1 MEAFFELEFEIVQVL
16 GVVLLVALAVRRV
29 RLPYTVALVV
39 AGLALA
45 VQGGMHLELT
55 PGLVLGLFV
64 PPLIFEAAFHLQLKD
79 LKADLAPIAAMA
91 VPGVLLCTGIIA
103 AVLVV
108 ADVLPLP
115 LALIFGAL
123 ISATDPVAVVATFRS
138 VGAPKRLT
146 TLVEG
151 ESLFNDGTAV
161 VLFHIMVG
169 LLHGGTFNPVEGL
182 VDFLWVSVGGLLIGG
197 ILGYAVAKLIEHID
211 DHLIE
216 VTLTTILAYGSYV
229 LAEQFHFS
237 GVLAVVV
244 AGLVNG
250 NIGPRGMTPSTK
262 IVLFTVWEYIAFL
275 ANSFIFILLGISVEW
290 EELITYLGPSLIA
303 VAAVLGGR
311 FVVVYLLAGVVRLF
325 GKRVPA
331 AYLLVM
337 SWGGLRG
344 AISLA
349 LALSL
354 PAAVGNRPQL
364 LAMTFAVV
372 LFTILVQAISISG
385 LLSRLGLT
393 HDSQRASEYE
403 RIQGRLLAIRSANRY
418 LDRIYRDG
426 ALIPTAYT
434 TVKAELTARE
444 DQAGGQIEEL
454 LAQQPD
460 LRDQIISLARIEALR
475 AERTALNELTRDGL
489 LNEETL
495 IELQAELDETIVRV
509 EESHASKAGSQ
520 F

>member
-45 VQGGMHLELT
+45 VQGTMHLELT

-64 PPLIFEAAFHLQLKD
+64 PPLIFEAAFHLQIKD
-79 LKADLAPIAAMA
+79 LKADMASVVSMA
-91 VPGVLLCTGIIA
+91 VPGVLLSAGIVA
-103 AVLVV
+103 AVLVLTG
-108 ADVLPLP
+108 VLPLP
-115 LALIFGAL
+115 VALIFGAL

-138 VGAPKRLT
+138 VGAPKRLM

-161 VLFHIMVG
+161 VIFHIM
-169 LLHGGTFNPVEGL
+169 LALAVEGTLNPLAGL
-182 VDFLWVSVGGLLIGG
+182 VEFLRVSVGGLLVGG
-197 ILGYAVAKLIEHID
+197 ILGYAVAKMIEQID

-229 LAEQFHFS
+229 LAEQFHYS

-250 NIGPRGMTPSTK
+250 NIGPRGMTPTTK

-290 EELITYLGPSLIA
+290 KELVAHLVPSLIA
-303 VAAVLGGR
+303 VAAVLAAR

-325 GKRVPA
+325 RKEVPP

-354 PAAVGNRPQL
+354 PAAIGNRPQL

-372 LFTILVQAISISG
+372 LFSILVQAISISG
-385 LLSRLGLT
+385 LLARLGLT
-393 HDSQRASEYE
+393 QKSQHPGEYE
-403 RIQGRLLAIRSANRY
+403 RIQGQLLAIRSANRY
-418 LDRIYRDG
+418 IDRIHRDG
-426 ALIPTAYT
+426 ALIPTAYS
-434 TVKAELTARE
+434 TVKAELSARE
-444 DQAGGQIEEL
+444 EQAGSRIDEL
-454 LAQQPD
+454 LEDHPE
-460 LRDQIISLARIEALR
+460 LREQIIALARLEALR
-475 AERTALNELTRDGL
+475 AERTALDELTRDGL

-495 IELQAELDETIVRV
+495 VELQAELDEAIVQAGD
-509 EESHASKAGSQ
+509 SHAS
-520 F
+520 

>member
-1 MEAFFELEFEIVQVL
+1 MEAFLEMEFEIVQVL
-16 GVVLLVALAVRRV
+16 TVVLLVALAVRRV

-39 AGLALA
+39 AGLVLA
-45 VQGGMHLELT
+45 VQGTLHLELT

-79 LKADLAPIAAMA
+79 LRADMATIVAMA
-91 VPGVLLCTGIIA
+91 VPGVLLSTGIVA
-103 AVLVV
+103 AVLVITG
-108 ADVLPLP
+108 VLPLP
-115 LALIFGAL
+115 VALIFGAL

-138 VGAPKRLT
+138 VGAPKRLV

-161 VLFHIMVG
+161 VIFHIMLALTLEGTLNPVDG
-169 LLHGGTFNPVEGL
+169 LL
-182 VDFLWVSVGGLLIGG
+182 DFVKVSVGGVFIGG
-197 ILGYAVAKLIEHID
+197 ILGYAVAKLIERID

-216 VTLTTILAYGSYV
+216 VTLTTILAYGSYL

-290 EELITYLGPSLIA
+290 EELVTYIVPSLIA

-325 GKRVPA
+325 KKRVPPS
-331 AYLLVM
+331 YLLVM

-349 LALSL
+349 LVLSL
-354 PAAVGNRPQL
+354 PAAVSDRPQL

-385 LLSRLGLT
+385 LLSWLGLT
-393 HDSQRASEYE
+393 QGSQLSHEYE
-403 RIQGRLLAIRSANRY
+403 RTQGQLLAIRSASRY
-418 LDRIYRDG
+418 MDRIYRDG

-444 DQAGGQIEEL
+444 EQVSGQIEDL
-454 LAQQPD
+454 LDQQPE
-460 LRDQIISLARIEALR
+460 LRDQIISLARREALR
-475 AERTALNELTRDGL
+475 AERTALDELTRDGL

-495 IELQAELDETIVRV
+495 IELQAELDEAIFSVDDRHV
-509 EESHASKAGSQ
+509 A
-520 F
+520 

>member
-1 MEAFFELEFEIVQVL
+1 MESFFELEFEIVQVL
-16 GVVLLVALAVRRV
+16 AVVLLVAMAVRRI
-29 RLPYTVALVV
+29 RLPYTVALVG
-39 AGLALA
+39 AGLVLA
-45 VQGGMHLELT
+45 FRGGMHLELT

-79 LKADLAPIAAMA
+79 LKADLTPIAAMA
-91 VPGVLLCTGIIA
+91 VPGVLISTGIIA
-103 AVLVV
+103 AVLVITG
-108 ADVLPLP
+108 VLPLP
-115 LALIFGAL
+115 AALIFGAL

-138 VGAPKRLT
+138 VGAPKRLL

-161 VLFHIMVG
+161 VIFHIM
-169 LLHGGTFNPVEGL
+169 LALAVEGTL
-182 VDFLWVSVGGLLIGG
+182 NPLDGVVKFLSVSVGGILIGAV
-197 ILGYAVAKLIEHID
+197 LGYAVAKLIEHID
-211 DHLIE
+211 DYLIE
-216 VTLTTILAYGSYV
+216 VTLTTILAYGSFI

-262 IVLFTVWEYIAFL
+262 MVLFTVWEYIAFL

-290 EELITYLGPSLIA
+290 EQLVTYLTPSLIA

-311 FVVVYLLAGVVRLF
+311 FIVVYLLGGAVRLF
-325 GKRVPA
+325 RHNVPA
-331 AYLLVM
+331 PFLLVM

-344 AISLA
+344 AISVA
-349 LALSL
+349 LVLSL
-354 PAAVGNRPQL
+354 DADIANRPQL

-393 HDSQRASEYE
+393 QGAKQPAEYE
-403 RIQGRLLAIRSANRY
+403 RIQGQLLAIRSAINY
-418 LDRIYRDG
+418 VDRLYRGG

-444 DQAGGQIEEL
+444 ENVSGQIDEL
-454 LAQQPD
+454 LNDQPD
-460 LRDQIISLARIEALR
+460 LREQIVSLARTEALR
-475 AERTALNELTRDGL
+475 AERTALDELSREGIL
-489 LNEETL
+489 GEEAL
-495 IELQAELDETIVRV
+495 IELQAELDEAIYEAET
-509 EESHASKAGSQ
+509 EGSHA
-520 F
+520 

>member
-1 MEAFFELEFEIVQVL
+1 MESFFELEFEIVQVL
-16 GVVLLVALAVRRV
+16 AVVLLVALAVRRI

-39 AGLALA
+39 AGLVLA
-45 VQGGMHLELT
+45 VRGGMHLELT

-79 LKADLAPIAAMA
+79 LKADLTPIVAMA
-91 VPGVLLCTGIIA
+91 VPGVLISTGIIA
-103 AVLVV
+103 AVLVI
-108 ADVLPLP
+108 AGVLPLP
-115 LALIFGAL
+115 AALIFGAL

-138 VGAPKRLT
+138 VGAPKRLM

-161 VLFHIMVG
+161 VIFHIM
-169 LLHGGTFNPVEGL
+169 LALALEGTLNPLEGI
-182 VDFLWVSVGGLLIGG
+182 VDFLRVSIGGLLIGG
-197 ILGYAVAKLIEHID
+197 ILGYAVAKLIEHVD
-211 DHLIE
+211 DYLIE
-216 VTLTTILAYGSYV
+216 VTLTTILAYGSFI
-229 LAEQFHFS
+229 LAEHFHFS

-262 IVLFTVWEYIAFL
+262 MVLFTVWEYIAFL

-290 EELITYLGPSLIA
+290 EQLLKFLVPSLIA

-311 FVVVYLLAGVVRLF
+311 FIVVYLLAGLVRLF
-325 GKRVPA
+325 RHEVPA
-331 AYLLVM
+331 PFLLVM

-344 AISLA
+344 AISVA

-354 PAAVGNRPQL
+354 PAAIDNRPQL

-393 HDSQRASEYE
+393 QGAKQPTEYE
-403 RIQGRLLAIRSANRY
+403 RIQGQLLAIRAAINY
-418 LDRIYRDG
+418 IDRLYHDG

-444 DQAGGQIEEL
+444 EHVSGQIDEL
-454 LAQQPD
+454 LADQPD
-460 LRDQIISLARIEALR
+460 LRDQIVSLARIEALR
-475 AERTALNELTRDGL
+475 AERIALDELSREGIL
-489 LNEETL
+489 GEESL
-495 IELQAELDETIVRV
+495 IELQAELDEALYAAA
-509 EESHASKAGSQ
+509 SHENHA
-520 F
+520 

>member
-1 MEAFFELEFEIVQVL
+1 MVTFFELEFEIVQVL
-16 GVVLLVALAVRRV
+16 AVVLLVALAVRRI
-29 RLPYTVALVV
+29 RLPYTVALVG
-39 AGLALA
+39 AGLVLA
-45 VQGGMHLELT
+45 FRGGMHLELT

-79 LKADLAPIAAMA
+79 LKADLTPIVAMA
-91 VPGVLLCTGIIA
+91 VPGVLLSTGIIA
-103 AVLVV
+103 AVLVI
-108 ADVLPLP
+108 AGVLPLP
-115 LALIFGAL
+115 AALIFGAL

-138 VGAPKRLT
+138 VGAPKRLM

-161 VLFHIMVG
+161 VIFHIM
-169 LLHGGTFNPVEGL
+169 LALALEGTLNPLEGV
-182 VDFLWVSVGGLLIGG
+182 VDFLRVSVGGLLIGG
-197 ILGYAVAKLIEHID
+197 VLGYAVAKLIEQID
-211 DHLIE
+211 DYLIE
-216 VTLTTILAYGSYV
+216 VTLTTILAYGSFI
-229 LAEQFHFS
+229 LAEHYHFS

-262 IVLFTVWEYIAFL
+262 MVLFTVWEYIAFL

-290 EELITYLGPSLIA
+290 EELLRYLGPSLIA

-311 FVVVYLLAGVVRLF
+311 FLVVYLLGGAVRLL
-325 GKRVPA
+325 RHHVPVPF
-331 AYLLVM
+331 LLVM

-344 AISLA
+344 AISVA

-354 PAAVGNRPQL
+354 PAGISNRPQL

-393 HDSQRASEYE
+393 QDAKQPTEYE
-403 RIQGRLLAIRSANRY
+403 RIQGQLLAIRSSIGY
-418 LDRIYRDG
+418 IDRLHREG

-444 DQAGGQIEEL
+444 EHVSGQIDEL
-454 LAQQPD
+454 LDSQPD
-460 LRDQIISLARIEALR
+460 LRDQIVSLARLEALR
-475 AERTALNELTRDGL
+475 AERTALDDLSREGILG
-489 LNEETL
+489 EEAL
-495 IELQAELDETIVRV
+495 IELQAELDEAIYDSVSQ
-509 EESHASKAGSQ
+509 EQHA
-520 F
+520 

>member
-1 MEAFFELEFEIVQVL
+1 METFFELEFEIVQVL
-16 GVVLLVALAVRRV
+16 AVVLLVAMAVRRI

-39 AGLALA
+39 AGLVLA
-45 VQGGMHLELT
+45 FRGGLHLELT

-79 LKADLAPIAAMA
+79 LKVDLKPIVAMA
-91 VPGVLLCTGIIA
+91 VPGVLISTGIIA
-103 AVLVV
+103 AVLVI
-108 ADVLPLP
+108 AGVLPLP
-115 LALIFGAL
+115 AALIFGAL

-138 VGAPKRLT
+138 VGAPKRLM

-161 VLFHIMVG
+161 VIFHIM
-169 LLHGGTFNPVEGL
+169 LALAVEGTL
-182 VDFLWVSVGGLLIGG
+182 NPLEGVVDFLRVSIGGLAIGG

-211 DHLIE
+211 DYLIE
-216 VTLTTILAYGSYV
+216 VTLTTILAYGSFI

-262 IVLFTVWEYIAFL
+262 MVLFTVWEYIAFL

-290 EELITYLGPSLIA
+290 EQLLTYLVPSLIA
-303 VAAVLGGR
+303 VVAVLGAR
-311 FVVVYLLAGVVRLF
+311 FLVVYLLGGAARLL
-325 GKRVPA
+325 RHSLPA
-331 AYLLVM
+331 PFLLVM

-344 AISLA
+344 AISVA

-354 PAAVGNRPQL
+354 PAAIDDRPQL

-393 HDSQRASEYE
+393 QEAKQPAEYE
-403 RIQGRLLAIRSANRY
+403 RIQGQLLAIRSAIGY
-418 LDRIYRDG
+418 IDRLYRDG

-444 DQAGGQIEEL
+444 EQVSSQIDEL
-454 LAQQPD
+454 LANQPD
-460 LRDQIISLARIEALR
+460 LREQIVSLARIEALR
-475 AERTALNELTRDGL
+475 AERIALDDLSREGILG
-489 LNEETL
+489 EEAL
-495 IELQAELDETIVRV
+495 IELQAELDEAIYQATTQ
-509 EESHASKAGSQ
+509 ESHA
-520 F
+520 

>member
-1 MEAFFELEFEIVQVL
+1 MESFFELEFEIIQVL
-16 GVVLLVALAVRRV
+16 AVVLLVALAVRRI
-29 RLPYTVALVV
+29 RLPYTVALVG
-39 AGLALA
+39 AGLVLA
-45 VQGGMHLELT
+45 FRGGMHLELT

-79 LKADLAPIAAMA
+79 LRADLTPIVAMA
-91 VPGVLLCTGIIA
+91 VPGVLISTGIIA
-103 AVLVV
+103 AVLVI
-108 ADVLPLP
+108 AGVLPLP
-115 LALIFGAL
+115 AALIFGAL

-138 VGAPKRLT
+138 VGAPKRLM

-161 VLFHIMVG
+161 VIFHIMLALAVE
-169 LLHGGTFNPVEGL
+169 GTLNPIAGL
-182 VDFLWVSVGGLLIGG
+182 VDFLKVSGGGLLIGG
-197 ILGYAVAKLIEHID
+197 VLGYAVAKLIEHID

-216 VTLTTILAYGSYV
+216 VTLTTILAYGSFI
-229 LAEQFHFS
+229 LAEQFHYS

-262 IVLFTVWEYIAFL
+262 MVLFTVWEYIAFL
-275 ANSFIFILLGISVEW
+275 ANSFIFILLGLSVEW
-290 EELITYLGPSLIA
+290 EELLTYLVPSLIA
-303 VAAVLGGR
+303 VGAVLGGR
-311 FVVVYLLAGVVRLF
+311 FLVVYLLGGAVRLF
-325 GKRVPA
+325 RHTVPA
-331 AYLLVM
+331 PFLLVM

-344 AISLA
+344 AISVA

-354 PAAVGNRPQL
+354 PAAIDNRPQL

-393 HDSQRASEYE
+393 QDAKQPTEYE
-403 RIQGRLLAIRSANRY
+403 RIQGQLLAIRSAISY
-418 LDRIYRDG
+418 IDRLYRDG

-444 DQAGGQIEEL
+444 EHVSGQIDEL
-454 LAQQPD
+454 LDSQPD
-460 LRDQIISLARIEALR
+460 LRDQIVSLARIEALR
-475 AERTALNELTRDGL
+475 AERTALDELAREGVL
-489 LNEETL
+489 GEEAL
-495 IELQAELDETIVRV
+495 IELQAELDEAIYD
-509 EESHASKAGSQ
+509 SASQGQHA
-520 F
+520 

>member
-1 MEAFFELEFEIVQVL
+1 MQAFFELEFEIVQVL
-16 GVVLLVALAVRRV
+16 AIVLLVALAVRHV
-29 RLPYTVALVV
+29 RLPYTVALVI
-39 AGLALA
+39 AGLVLA
-45 VQGGMHLELT
+45 VQGSIHLELT

-64 PPLIFEAAFHLQLKD
+64 PPLIFEAAFHLHLKD
-79 LKADLAPIAAMA
+79 LKVDLAPIAAMA
-91 VPGVLLCTGIIA
+91 VPGVLISTGLIA
-103 AVLVV
+103 VVLVV
-108 ADVLPLP
+108 VGVLPLP
-115 LALIFGAL
+115 AALVFGAL

-138 VGAPKRLT
+138 VGAPRRLT

-161 VLFHIMVG
+161 VLFHIMLALAIEG
-169 LLHGGTFNPVEGL
+169 AIDPVSGIF
-182 VDFLWVSVGGLLIGG
+182 DFLRVSLGGLLIGG
-197 ILGYAVAKLIEHID
+197 ILGYAVAKLIERID

-216 VTLTTILAYGSYV
+216 VTLTTILAYGSYL

-262 IVLFTVWEYIAFL
+262 MVLFTVWEYIAFL
-275 ANSFIFILLGISVEW
+275 ANSFLFILLGISVKW
-290 EELITYLGPSLIA
+290 ENLLAHLVPSLVA

-311 FVVVYLLAGVVRLF
+311 FIVVYLLGGAVRLF
-325 GKRVPA
+325 QHKVPSS
-331 AYLLVM
+331 YLLVM

-354 PAAVGNRPQL
+354 PAAIEDRPQL

-393 HDSQRASEYE
+393 QRSQQPSEYQ
-403 RIQGRLLAIRSANRY
+403 RFQGKLLAVRSAIRYLGRLHDN
-418 LDRIYRDG
+418 G
-426 ALIPTAYT
+426 ALIPATYA
-434 TVKAELTARE
+434 TVKAELVARE
-444 DQAGGQIEEL
+444 DKISGQIEGL
-454 LAQQPD
+454 LEQQPE
-460 LRDQIISLARIEALR
+460 LRNQVISLARIEALR
-475 AERTALNELTRDGL
+475 AERSALEELTRDGL
-489 LNEETL
+489 LHEETL
-495 IELQAELDETIVRV
+495 HELQAELDEAIHSV
-509 EESHASKAGSQ
+509 EDSLVT
-520 F
+520 

>member
-1 MEAFFELEFEIVQVL
+1 METFFELEFEIVQVL
-16 GVVLLVALAVRRV
+16 AVVLLVALAVRRI

-39 AGLALA
+39 AGLVLA
-45 VQGGMHLELT
+45 VRGGMHLELT

-79 LKADLAPIAAMA
+79 LKADLTPIVAMA
-91 VPGVLLCTGIIA
+91 VPGVLLSTGIIA
-103 AVLVV
+103 AVLVI
-108 ADVLPLP
+108 AGVLPLP
-115 LALIFGAL
+115 AALIFGAL

-138 VGAPKRLT
+138 VGAPKRLM

-161 VLFHIMVG
+161 VIFHIM
-169 LLHGGTFNPVEGL
+169 LALALEGTINPLEGI
-182 VDFLWVSVGGLLIGG
+182 VDFFRVSVGGLLIGG
-197 ILGYAVAKLIEHID
+197 VLGYAVAKLIEQVD
-211 DHLIE
+211 DYLIE
-216 VTLTTILAYGSYV
+216 VTLTTILAYGSFI
-229 LAEQFHFS
+229 LAEHFHFS

-262 IVLFTVWEYIAFL
+262 MVLFTVWEYIAFL

-290 EELITYLGPSLIA
+290 EQLRTFLVPSLIA

-311 FVVVYLLAGVVRLF
+311 FIVVYLLAGVVRLF
-325 GKRVPA
+325 RHEVPA
-331 AYLLVM
+331 PFLLVM

-344 AISLA
+344 AISVA

-354 PAAVGNRPQL
+354 PAAIDNRPQL

-393 HDSQRASEYE
+393 QGAKQPTEYE
-403 RIQGRLLAIRSANRY
+403 RIQGQLLAIRSSISYIER
-418 LDRIYRDG
+418 LYRDG
-426 ALIPTAYT
+426 ALIPAAYT

-444 DQAGGQIEEL
+444 EHVSGQIDEL
-454 LAQQPD
+454 LADQPD
-460 LRDQIISLARIEALR
+460 LRDQIVSLARIEALR
-475 AERTALNELTRDGL
+475 AERTALDELSREGIL
-489 LNEETL
+489 GEEAL
-495 IELQAELDETIVRV
+495 IELQAELDEALYEAATHENHV
-509 EESHASKAGSQ
+509 
-520 F
+520 

>member
-1 MEAFFELEFEIVQVL
+1 MEAFFELEFEIIQVL
-16 GVVLLVALAVRRV
+16 AVVLLVAWAVRRV
-29 RLPYTVALVV
+29 RLPYTVALVG
-39 AGLALA
+39 AGLILA
-45 VQGGMHLELT
+45 VRGGMHLELT

-79 LKADLAPIAAMA
+79 LKADLAPIVAMA
-91 VPGVLLCTGIIA
+91 VPGVLLSTGIIA

-108 ADVLPLP
+108 TGVLPLP
-115 LALIFGAL
+115 AALIFGAL

-138 VGAPKRLT
+138 VGAPKRLV

-161 VLFHIMVG
+161 VLFHIMLALG
-169 LLHGGTFNPVEGL
+169 LEGTLNPVDGL
-182 VDFLWVSVGGLLIGG
+182 VEFLRVSIGGILIGG
-197 ILGYAVAKLIEHID
+197 ILGYAVAKLIEQID

-216 VTLTTILAYGSYV
+216 VTLTTILAYGSFV

-262 IVLFTVWEYIAFL
+262 IVLFTVWEYTAFL

-290 EELITYLGPSLIA
+290 EQLLTYLVPSLIA

-311 FVVVYLLAGVVRLF
+311 FLVVYSLAGVVRLF
-325 GKRVPA
+325 RHKVPA
-331 AYLLVM
+331 SFLLVM

-354 PAAVGNRPQL
+354 PATIGNRPQL
-364 LAMTFAVV
+364 MAMTFAVV

-385 LLSRLGLT
+385 LLSWLGLT
-393 HDSQRASEYE
+393 QGSQQPIEYE
-403 RIQGRLLAIRSANRY
+403 RIQGQLLAIRSANRH
-418 LDRIYRDG
+418 LDRLYREG

-444 DQAGGQIEEL
+444 DYVASQIEEL
-454 LAQQPD
+454 LASQPG
-460 LRDQIISLARIEALR
+460 LRDQIVSLARVEALR
-475 AERTALNELTRDGL
+475 AERTALDELSRDGL
-489 LNEETL
+489 LSEEIL
-495 IELQAELDETIVRV
+495 IELQAELDEAIF
-509 EESHASKAGSQ
+509 EAAYHDQHAQA
-520 F
+520 

>member
-16 GVVLLVALAVRRV
+16 AVVLLVALAVRRI

-45 VQGGMHLELT
+45 FRGGMHLELT

-79 LKADLAPIAAMA
+79 LKADLTPIVAMA
-91 VPGVLLCTGIIA
+91 VPGVLISTGLIA
-103 AVLVV
+103 AVLVI
-108 ADVLPLP
+108 AGVLPLP
-115 LALIFGAL
+115 AALIFGAL

-138 VGAPKRLT
+138 VGAPKRLM

-161 VLFHIMVG
+161 VIFHIM
-169 LLHGGTFNPVEGL
+169 LALALEGTLNPIEGL
-182 VDFLWVSVGGLLIGG
+182 VDFLRVSVGGLLIGG
-197 ILGYAVAKLIEHID
+197 VFGYAVAKLIEQID
-211 DHLIE
+211 DYLIE
-216 VTLTTILAYGSYV
+216 VTLTTILAYGSYI
-229 LAEQFHFS
+229 LAEHFHFS

-262 IVLFTVWEYIAFL
+262 MVLFTVWEYIAFL

-290 EELITYLGPSLIA
+290 EQLRAYLVPSLIA
-303 VAAVLGGR
+303 VAAVLAGR
-311 FVVVYLLAGVVRLF
+311 FIVVYLLAGVIRLF
-325 GKRVPA
+325 RKTLPA
-331 AYLLVM
+331 PFLLVM

-344 AISLA
+344 AISVA

-354 PAAVGNRPQL
+354 PPAIADRPQL

-372 LFTILVQAISISG
+372 LFTLLVQAISISG
-385 LLSRLGLT
+385 LLSWLGLT
-393 HDSQRASEYE
+393 QGAQQPTEYE
-403 RIQGRLLAIRSANRY
+403 RIQGQLLAIRSAITY
-418 LDRIYRDG
+418 LDRLYSQG

-444 DQAGGQIEEL
+444 ERVSSQIEQL
-454 LAQQPD
+454 LEDQPD
-460 LRDQIISLARIEALR
+460 LRAQIVSLARLEALR
-475 AERTALNELTRDGL
+475 AERTALDELSREGIL
-489 LNEETL
+489 GEEAL
-495 IELQAELDETIVRV
+495 IELQAELDEAIYQGGSS
-509 EESHASKAGSQ
+509 ESRT
-520 F
+520 

>member
-1 MEAFFELEFEIVQVL
+1 VETFFELEFEIVQVL
-16 GVVLLVALAVRRV
+16 AVVLIVAMAVRRI
-29 RLPYTVALVV
+29 RLPYTVALVG
-39 AGLALA
+39 AGLVLAFRGAL
-45 VQGGMHLELT
+45 HLELT

-64 PPLIFEAAFHLQLKD
+64 PPLIFEAAFHVQLKD
-79 LKADLAPIAAMA
+79 LKADLKPIVAMA
-91 VPGVLLCTGIIA
+91 VPGVLLSTGIIA
-103 AVLVV
+103 AVLVI
-108 ADVLPLP
+108 AGVLPLP
-115 LALIFGAL
+115 AALIFGAL

-138 VGAPKRLT
+138 VGAPKRLM

-161 VLFHIMVG
+161 VIFHIM
-169 LLHGGTFNPVEGL
+169 LALAVEGTL
-182 VDFLWVSVGGLLIGG
+182 NPLEGVVDFLRVSVGGLAIGG

-216 VTLTTILAYGSYV
+216 VTLTTILAYGSFI
-229 LAEQFHFS
+229 LAEQFHYS

-262 IVLFTVWEYIAFL
+262 MVLFTVWEYIAFL

-290 EELITYLGPSLIA
+290 EQLLKYLVPSLIA
-303 VAAVLGGR
+303 VVAVLGAR
-311 FVVVYLLAGVVRLF
+311 FLVVYLLGGAVRLI
-325 GKRVPA
+325 RHSLPA
-331 AYLLVM
+331 PFLLVM

-344 AISLA
+344 AISVA

-354 PAAVGNRPQL
+354 PAAIDDRPQL

-372 LFTILVQAISISG
+372 LFTILVQALSISG

-393 HDSQRASEYE
+393 QEAQQPAEYE
-403 RIQGRLLAIRSANRY
+403 RIQGQLLAIRSAINY
-418 LDRIYRDG
+418 IDRLYRDG

-444 DQAGGQIEEL
+444 EHVSSQIDEL
-454 LAQQPD
+454 LANQPD
-460 LRDQIISLARIEALR
+460 LHEQIVSLARIEALR
-475 AERTALNELTRDGL
+475 AERIALDDLSREGILG
-489 LNEETL
+489 EEAL
-495 IELQAELDETIVRV
+495 IELQAELDEAIYQATTL
-509 EESHASKAGSQ
+509 ESHA
-520 F
+520 

>member
-1 MEAFFELEFEIVQVL
+1 MEAFLELEFEIVQVL
-16 GVVLLVALAVRRV
+16 AVVLLVALAVRRV
-29 RLPYTVALVV
+29 RLPYTVALVA
-39 AGLALA
+39 AGLVLA
-45 VQGGMHLELT
+45 VQGSMHLELT

-79 LKADLAPIAAMA
+79 LKADLAPIVAMA
-91 VPGVLLCTGIIA
+91 VPGVLLSTGIVA

-108 ADVLPLP
+108 TDVLPLP

-138 VGAPKRLT
+138 VGAPKRLM

-161 VLFHIMVG
+161 VLFHIMLVLG
-169 LLHGGTFNPVEGL
+169 LGGTLNPIDGL
-182 VDFLWVSVGGLLIGG
+182 VDFLRVSVGGLLIGG
-197 ILGYAVAKLIEHID
+197 ILGYAVAKLIEQID
-211 DHLIE
+211 DYLIE
-216 VTLTTILAYGSYV
+216 VTLTTILAYGSYL
-229 LAEQFHFS
+229 LAEQFRFS

-290 EELITYLGPSLIA
+290 EELKTYLVPSLIA
-303 VAAVLGGR
+303 VVAVLGGR
-311 FVVVYLLAGVVRLF
+311 FIVVYLLAGVVRMFKKKL
-325 GKRVPA
+325 PS

-354 PAAVGNRPQL
+354 PAAIGNRPQL

-385 LLSRLGLT
+385 LLSWLGL
-393 HDSQRASEYE
+393 SQGSQQSNEYE
-403 RIQGRLLAIRSANRY
+403 RIQGQLLAIRSAARY
-418 LDRIYRDG
+418 LDRLYRDG

-444 DQAGGQIEEL
+444 DLAGSQVEHL
-454 LAQQPD
+454 LAEQPQ
-460 LRDQIISLARIEALR
+460 LREQIISLARVEALR
-475 AERTALNELTRDGL
+475 AERIALDELTRDGL

-495 IELQAELDETIVRV
+495 IELQAELDEAILRV
-509 EESHASKAGSQ
+509 DESHAS
-520 F
+520 

>member
-1 MEAFFELEFEIVQVL
+1 MESFFEKEFEIVQVL
-16 GVVLLVALAVRRV
+16 AVVLLVAMAVRRI
-29 RLPYTVALVV
+29 RLPYTVALVG
-39 AGLALA
+39 AGLVLA
-45 VQGGMHLELT
+45 FRGGMHLELT

-79 LKADLAPIAAMA
+79 LKADLKPIAAMA
-91 VPGVLLCTGIIA
+91 VPGVLISTGIIG
-103 AVLVV
+103 AVLVITG
-108 ADVLPLP
+108 VLPLP
-115 LALIFGAL
+115 AALIFGAL

-138 VGAPKRLT
+138 VGAPKRLL

-161 VLFHIMVG
+161 VIFHIM
-169 LLHGGTFNPVEGL
+169 LALAVEGTL
-182 VDFLWVSVGGLLIGG
+182 NPLDGVVKFVTVSVGGILIGG
-197 ILGYAVAKLIEHID
+197 VLGYAVAKLIEHID
-211 DHLIE
+211 DYLIE
-216 VTLTTILAYGSYV
+216 VTLTTILAYGSFI
-229 LAEQFHFS
+229 LAEQYHFS

-262 IVLFTVWEYIAFL
+262 MVLFTVWEYIAFL

-290 EELITYLGPSLIA
+290 EQLVTYLTPSLIA

-311 FVVVYLLAGVVRLF
+311 FIVVYLLGGAVRLF
-325 GKRVPA
+325 RHNVPA
-331 AYLLVM
+331 PFLLVM

-344 AISLA
+344 AISVA

-354 PAAVGNRPQL
+354 PADIANRPQL

-393 HDSQRASEYE
+393 QGAKQPAEYE
-403 RIQGRLLAIRSANRY
+403 RIQGQLLAIRSAINY
-418 LDRIYRDG
+418 VDRLYRGG

-444 DQAGGQIEEL
+444 ENVSGQIDEL
-454 LAQQPD
+454 LNDQPD
-460 LRDQIISLARIEALR
+460 LREQIVSLARTEALR
-475 AERTALNELTRDGL
+475 AERIALDELSREGIL
-489 LNEETL
+489 GEEAL
-495 IELQAELDETIVRV
+495 IELQAELDEAIYEAET
-509 EESHASKAGSQ
+509 EGSHA
-520 F
+520 

>member
-1 MEAFFELEFEIVQVL
+1 MEAFFDLEFEIVQVL
-16 GVVLLVALAVRRV
+16 AVVLLVAMAVRRI
-29 RLPYTVALVV
+29 RLPYTVALVG
-39 AGLALA
+39 AGLVLA
-45 VQGGMHLELT
+45 FRGGMHLELT

-79 LKADLAPIAAMA
+79 LKADLTPIVAMA
-91 VPGVLLCTGIIA
+91 VPGVLISTGIIA
-103 AVLVV
+103 AVLVI
-108 ADVLPLP
+108 AGVLPLP
-115 LALIFGAL
+115 AALIFGAL

-138 VGAPKRLT
+138 VGAPKRLM

-161 VLFHIMVG
+161 VIFHIM
-169 LLHGGTFNPVEGL
+169 LALAVEGTL
-182 VDFLWVSVGGLLIGG
+182 NPLGGVVNFLRVSVGGLLIGG
-197 ILGYAVAKLIEHID
+197 VLGYAVAKLIEHID
-211 DHLIE
+211 DYLIE
-216 VTLTTILAYGSYV
+216 VTLTTILAYGSFI

-250 NIGPRGMTPSTK
+250 NIGPRGMSPSTK
-262 IVLFTVWEYIAFL
+262 MVLFTVWEYIAFL

-290 EELITYLGPSLIA
+290 EQLVTYLVPSLIA
-303 VAAVLGGR
+303 VVAVLGGR
-311 FVVVYLLAGVVRLF
+311 FLVVYLLGGAVRLF
-325 GKRVPA
+325 RHHVPA
-331 AYLLVM
+331 PFLLVM

-344 AISLA
+344 AISVA

-354 PAAVGNRPQL
+354 PADIENQPQL

-393 HDSQRASEYE
+393 QGARQPVEYE
-403 RIQGRLLAIRSANRY
+403 RIQGQLLAIRSAISY
-418 LDRIYRDG
+418 VDRLYRDG

-444 DQAGGQIEEL
+444 ENVSSQIDEL
-454 LAQQPD
+454 LNDQPD
-460 LRDQIISLARIEALR
+460 LREQIVSLARTEALR
-475 AERTALNELTRDGL
+475 AERTALDELSREGIL
-489 LNEETL
+489 GEEAL
-495 IELQAELDETIVRV
+495 IELQAELDEAIYEAATQGN
-509 EESHASKAGSQ
+509 HA
-520 F
+520 

>member
-1 MEAFFELEFEIVQVL
+1 MVTFFELEFEIVQVL
-16 GVVLLVALAVRRV
+16 AVVLLVALAVRRI
-29 RLPYTVALVV
+29 RLPYTVALVG
-39 AGLALA
+39 AGLVLA
-45 VQGGMHLELT
+45 FRGGMHLELT

-79 LKADLAPIAAMA
+79 LRADLTPIVAMA
-91 VPGVLLCTGIIA
+91 VPGVLLSTGIIA
-103 AVLVV
+103 AVLVI
-108 ADVLPLP
+108 AGVLPLP
-115 LALIFGAL
+115 TALIFGAL

-138 VGAPKRLT
+138 VGAPKRLM

-161 VLFHIMVG
+161 VIFHIM
-169 LLHGGTFNPVEGL
+169 LALALEGTLNPLEGV
-182 VDFLWVSVGGLLIGG
+182 VDFLRVSVGGLLIGG
-197 ILGYAVAKLIEHID
+197 VLGYAVAKLIEQID
-211 DHLIE
+211 DYLIE
-216 VTLTTILAYGSYV
+216 VTLTTILAYGSFI
-229 LAEQFHFS
+229 LAEHYHFS

-262 IVLFTVWEYIAFL
+262 MVLFTVWEYIAFL

-290 EELITYLGPSLIA
+290 EQLVTYLVPSLIA
-303 VAAVLGGR
+303 VVAVLGGR
-311 FVVVYLLAGVVRLF
+311 FLVVYLLGGAVRLL
-325 GKRVPA
+325 RHNVPA
-331 AYLLVM
+331 PFLLVM

-344 AISLA
+344 AISVA

-354 PAAVGNRPQL
+354 PAGLANRPQL

-393 HDSQRASEYE
+393 QDAKQPTEYE
-403 RIQGRLLAIRSANRY
+403 RIQGQLLAIRSAIGY
-418 LDRIYRDG
+418 IDRLFRDG

-444 DQAGGQIEEL
+444 EQVSGQIDEL
-454 LAQQPD
+454 LESQPE
-460 LRDQIISLARIEALR
+460 LRDQIVSLARIEALR
-475 AERTALNELTRDGL
+475 AERTALDDLSREGILG
-489 LNEETL
+489 EEAL
-495 IELQAELDETIVRV
+495 IELQAELDEAIYDSVSQ
-509 EESHASKAGSQ
+509 EQHA
-520 F
+520 

>member
-1 MEAFFELEFEIVQVL
+1 METFFELEFEIVQVL
-16 GVVLLVALAVRRV
+16 AVVLLVAMAVRRI

-39 AGLALA
+39 AGLVLA
-45 VQGGMHLELT
+45 FRGGLHLELT

-79 LKADLAPIAAMA
+79 LKVDLTPIVAMA
-91 VPGVLLCTGIIA
+91 VPGVLLSTGIIA
-103 AVLVV
+103 AVLVI
-108 ADVLPLP
+108 AGVLPLP
-115 LALIFGAL
+115 AALIFGAL

-138 VGAPKRLT
+138 VGAPKRLM

-161 VLFHIMVG
+161 VIFHIM
-169 LLHGGTFNPVEGL
+169 LALALEGTLNPLEGV
-182 VDFLWVSVGGLLIGG
+182 VDFLRVSVGGLAIGG

-216 VTLTTILAYGSYV
+216 VTLTTILAYGSFI

-262 IVLFTVWEYIAFL
+262 MVLFTVWEYIAFL

-290 EELITYLGPSLIA
+290 EQLLKYLVPSLIA
-303 VAAVLGGR
+303 VVAVLGAR
-311 FVVVYLLAGVVRLF
+311 FLVVYLLGGAARLF
-325 GKRVPA
+325 RRSLPA
-331 AYLLVM
+331 PFLLVM

-344 AISLA
+344 AISVA

-354 PAAVGNRPQL
+354 PAAIDDRPQL

-393 HDSQRASEYE
+393 QEAKQPAEYE
-403 RIQGRLLAIRSANRY
+403 RIQGQLLAIRSAIGY
-418 LDRIYRDG
+418 IDRLYRDG

-444 DQAGGQIEEL
+444 EHVSSQIDEL
-454 LAQQPD
+454 LASQPD
-460 LRDQIISLARIEALR
+460 LREQIVSLARIEALR
-475 AERTALNELTRDGL
+475 AERIALDDLSREGILG
-489 LNEETL
+489 EEAL
-495 IELQAELDETIVRV
+495 IELQAELDEAIYQATTL
-509 EESHASKAGSQ
+509 ESHA
-520 F
+520 

>member
-1 MEAFFELEFEIVQVL
+1 MESVFELEFEIVQVL
-16 GVVLLVALAVRRV
+16 AVVLLVAMAVRRI
-29 RLPYTVALVV
+29 RLPYTVALVG
-39 AGLALA
+39 AGLVLA
-45 VQGGMHLELT
+45 FRGGMHLELT

-79 LKADLAPIAAMA
+79 LKADLTPIAAMA
-91 VPGVLLCTGIIA
+91 VPGVLISTGIIA
-103 AVLVV
+103 AVLVL
-108 ADVLPLP
+108 AGVLPLP
-115 LALIFGAL
+115 AALIFGAL

-138 VGAPKRLT
+138 VGAPKRLL

-161 VLFHIMVG
+161 VIFHIM
-169 LLHGGTFNPVEGL
+169 LALAVEGTL
-182 VDFLWVSVGGLLIGG
+182 NPLDGVVKFVTVSVGGILIGG
-197 ILGYAVAKLIEHID
+197 VLGYAVAKLIEHID
-211 DHLIE
+211 DYLIE
-216 VTLTTILAYGSYV
+216 VTLTTILAYGSFI

-262 IVLFTVWEYIAFL
+262 MVLFTVWEYIAFL

-290 EELITYLGPSLIA
+290 EQLVTYLTPSLIA

-311 FVVVYLLAGVVRLF
+311 FIVVYLMGGAVRLF
-325 GKRVPA
+325 RHNLPA
-331 AYLLVM
+331 PFLLVM

-344 AISLA
+344 AISVA

-354 PAAVGNRPQL
+354 PADIANRPQL

-372 LFTILVQAISISG
+372 LFTILVQALSISG

-393 HDSQRASEYE
+393 QGAKQPAEYE
-403 RIQGRLLAIRSANRY
+403 RIQGQLLAIRSAINY
-418 LDRIYRDG
+418 VDRLYRGG

-444 DQAGGQIEEL
+444 ENVSGQIDEL
-454 LAQQPD
+454 LNDQPD
-460 LRDQIISLARIEALR
+460 LREQIVSLARTEALR
-475 AERTALNELTRDGL
+475 AERTALDELSREGIL
-489 LNEETL
+489 GEEAL
-495 IELQAELDETIVRV
+495 IELQAELDEAIYEAET
-509 EESHASKAGSQ
+509 EGSHA
-520 F
+520 

>member
-1 MEAFFELEFEIVQVL
+1 MEAFLELEFEIVQVL
-16 GVVLLVALAVRRV
+16 VVVLLVALGVRRV

-39 AGLALA
+39 AGLVLA
-45 VQGGMHLELT
+45 VQGSLHLELT

-64 PPLIFEAAFHLQLKD
+64 PPLIFEAAFHLQLKN
-79 LKADLAPIAAMA
+79 LRADLTPIVAMA
-91 VPGVLLCTGIIA
+91 APGVLLSTGIIA

-108 ADVLPLP
+108 SNVLPLP
-115 LALIFGAL
+115 AALIFGAL

-138 VGAPKRLT
+138 VGAPKRLM

-161 VLFHIMVG
+161 VIFHIM
-169 LLHGGTFNPVEGL
+169 LALALEGTLNPLDGVL
-182 VDFLWVSVGGLLIGG
+182 DFLRVSVGGLIIGG
-197 ILGYAVAKLIEHID
+197 ALGYAVAKLIEHID
-211 DHLIE
+211 DYLIE
-216 VTLTTILAYGSYV
+216 VTLTTILAYGSYL
-229 LAEQFHFS
+229 LAEEFHVS

-275 ANSFIFILLGISVEW
+275 ANSFIFILLGISVELD
-290 EELITYLGPSLIA
+290 ELTAYVIPSLIA
-303 VAAVLGGR
+303 VAAVLGSR
-311 FVVVYLLAGVVRLF
+311 FFVVYLLAGIVRLF
-325 GKRVPA
+325 NHTVPR

-354 PAAVGNRPQL
+354 PAAISNRQQL

-372 LFTILVQAISISG
+372 LFTLLVQAVSISK
-385 LLSRLGLT
+385 LLTWLGLT
-393 HDSQRASEYE
+393 QRSQQSREYE
-403 RIQGRLLAIRSANRY
+403 RIQGQLLAIRAANRY
-418 LDRIYRDG
+418 LDRLYRDG
-426 ALIPTAYT
+426 ALIPAAYT

-444 DQAGGQIEEL
+444 DQVDGQIEEL
-454 LAQQPD
+454 LTQQPE
-460 LRDQIISLARIEALR
+460 LRDQITSLARMEALR
-475 AERTALNELTRDGL
+475 AERASLDELARDGL
-489 LNEETL
+489 LSEETL
-495 IELQAELDETIVRV
+495 LELQAELDESMA
-509 EESHASKAGSQ
+509 EKLWPPSK
-520 F
+520 

>member
-1 MEAFFELEFEIVQVL
+1 METFFELEFEIVQVL
-16 GVVLLVALAVRRV
+16 AVVLLVALAVRRI

-39 AGLALA
+39 AGLVLA
-45 VQGGMHLELT
+45 VRGGMHLELT

-79 LKADLAPIAAMA
+79 LKADLTPIVAMA
-91 VPGVLLCTGIIA
+91 VPGVLLSTGIIA
-103 AVLVV
+103 AVLVI
-108 ADVLPLP
+108 AGVLPLP
-115 LALIFGAL
+115 AALIFGAL

-138 VGAPKRLT
+138 VGAPKRLM

-161 VLFHIMVG
+161 VIFHIM
-169 LLHGGTFNPVEGL
+169 LALALEGTLNPLEGI
-182 VDFLWVSVGGLLIGG
+182 VDFFRVSVGGILIGG
-197 ILGYAVAKLIEHID
+197 VLGYAVAKLIEQVD
-211 DHLIE
+211 DYLIE
-216 VTLTTILAYGSYV
+216 VTLTTILAYGSFI
-229 LAEQFHFS
+229 LAEHFHFS

-262 IVLFTVWEYIAFL
+262 MVLFTVWEYIAFL

-290 EELITYLGPSLIA
+290 EQLLAFLVPSLIA

-311 FVVVYLLAGVVRLF
+311 FIVVYLLAGLVRLF
-325 GKRVPA
+325 RHEVPA
-331 AYLLVM
+331 PFLLVM

-344 AISLA
+344 AISVA

-354 PAAVGNRPQL
+354 PAAIDNRPQL

-393 HDSQRASEYE
+393 QGAKQPTEYE
-403 RIQGRLLAIRSANRY
+403 RIQGQLLAIRAAISY
-418 LDRIYRDG
+418 IDRLYREG

-444 DQAGGQIEEL
+444 EHVSGQIDEL
-454 LAQQPD
+454 LADQPD
-460 LRDQIISLARIEALR
+460 LRDQIVSLARIEALR
-475 AERTALNELTRDGL
+475 AERTALDELSREGIL
-489 LNEETL
+489 GEESL
-495 IELQAELDETIVRV
+495 IELQAELDEALYEAATH
-509 EESHASKAGSQ
+509 ENHA
-520 F
+520 